1 MKKKNKD
8 LNIGDN
14 IKETSSRKKRVGEIV
29 AILSDSISDPT
40 LECIELH
47 PKELIPLEGAM
58 GKHKSF
64 KVKRS
69 KSKPYT
75 PRKDL
80 FKKESFSVGKHI
92 SYKIGGRVRY
102 GRIMGYLN
110 QEEGLYP
117 HSYDTGKHNG
127 KDLLE
132 CVEIDP
138 KPGLHRIIEANGE
151 PRKFVVNSNKCKII
165 KVISED
171 SKGNSTTALRLD
183 IPMENDE
190 SLG

>member
-1 MKKKNKD
+1 MKKKKKD

-14 IKETSSRKKRVGEIV
+14 IKEIYSSKKRIGEIV
-29 AILSDSISDPT
+29 SILSDNKSDPT

-47 PKELIPLEGAM
+47 PKDLIPLEGAM
-58 GKHKSF
+58 GKHKFF

-80 FKKESFSVGKHI
+80 FKKETFSIGKHI
-92 SYKIGGRVRY
+92 SYRIGGRIKY

-117 HSYDTGKHNG
+117 HSYDTGEYNG

-132 CVEIDP
+132 CVEINP
-138 KPGLHRIIEANGE
+138 NPGLHRITQNGE
-151 PRKFVVNSNKCKII
+151 PKKFVVDSNKCKLV
-165 KVISED
+165 KVVRED
-171 SKGNSTTALRLD
+171 SKGNATTALRLD
-183 IPMENDE
+183 IPTEDE
-190 SLG
+190 GLG